1 VVSKNEKTKKK
12 EEMKQPLTKKQ
23 SIVYKFIKE
32 CIEDEYSP
40 TLQEIAD
47 TFVFSNHS
55 TAQYYVNTLIE
66 KGWLSRKKGGQI
78 KIL

>member
-1 VVSKNEKTKKK
+1 VVGKNEKTKGK

-47 TFVFSNHS
+47 TFGFSS
-55 TAQYYVNTLIE
+55 YTAARYYINVLIE
-66 KGWLSRKKGGQI
+66 KGWLSRKKRGKI